1 MSMLVD
7 GMVYLS
13 IRIAKQLAGLYSSVR
28 SELNGDIWKVLLE
41 LRLFEMKCM

>member
-7 GMVYLS
+7 GMVFLS
-13 IRIAKQLAGLYSSVR
+13 IRIAEQLVGVCSSVR

-41 LRLFEMKCM
+41 LHLFEMKCM